1 MTLKPT
7 SVMKMRHSAHAGRAT
22 EHKQVRIERSKSVN
36 ANICVEKEDSI
47 CVENKDSN
55 TEEINT
61 NKSENDV
68 QNDNTVDSNKFKE
81 TTVFLT
87 AAKRTTREI
96 NRISPPLEIR
106 DLTDDQLDAY
116 YFEGKLI
123 YCI

>member
-1 MTLKPT
+1 M
-7 SVMKMRHSAHAGRAT
+7 
-22 EHKQVRIERSKSVN
+22 
-36 ANICVEKEDSI
+36 
-47 CVENKDSN
+47 ENKDSN

-61 NKSENDV
+61 NKTENDV
-68 QNDNTVDSNKFKE
+68 QDDNTVDSNKFKE

>member
-36 ANICVEKEDSI
+36 VNICVSREDSI
-47 CVENKDSN
+47 CVENEDSN
-55 TEEINT
+55 TEINT
-61 NKSENDV
+61 NKTENDV
-68 QNDNTVDSNKFKE
+68 KDHDNTVDNNKFKE

-87 AAKRTTREI
+87 AAKRMTREI
-96 NRISPPLEIR
+96 NRLSPPLEIR

>member
-1 MTLKPT
+1 
-7 SVMKMRHSAHAGRAT
+7 
-22 EHKQVRIERSKSVN
+22 
-36 ANICVEKEDSI
+36 
-47 CVENKDSN
+47 VENKDSN

-61 NKSENDV
+61 NKTENDV
-68 QNDNTVDSNKFKE
+68 QDDNTVDSNKFKE

-106 DLTDDQLDAY
+106 DLIDDQLDAY

>member
-1 MTLKPT
+1 
-7 SVMKMRHSAHAGRAT
+7 
-22 EHKQVRIERSKSVN
+22 
-36 ANICVEKEDSI
+36 
-47 CVENKDSN
+47 VENKDSN

-68 QNDNTVDSNKFKE
+68 QNDNTVDTNKFKE

>member
-36 ANICVEKEDSI
+36 VNICVSREDSI
-47 CVENKDSN
+47 CVENEDYN
-55 TEEINT
+55 TEINT
-61 NKSENDV
+61 NKTENDV
-68 QNDNTVDSNKFKE
+68 KDHDNTVDNNKFKE

-87 AAKRTTREI
+87 AAKRMTREI
-96 NRISPPLEIR
+96 NRLSPPLEIR

>member
-1 MTLKPT
+1 
-7 SVMKMRHSAHAGRAT
+7 
-22 EHKQVRIERSKSVN
+22 
-36 ANICVEKEDSI
+36 
-47 CVENKDSN
+47 VENKDSN

-61 NKSENDV
+61 NKTENDV
-68 QNDNTVDSNKFKE
+68 QDDNTVDSNKFKE